1 MQKVALVIPVC
12 NEERNLA
19 PLVQS
24 IGQAMAAVDDL
35 DWSLILVDDGSGDG
49 SWGEIERLA
58 QADGRV
64 RGLSLSRNFGKEMA
78 LTAGV
83 EAAGQADAVIC
94 LDADGEHPPE
104 LIPRFIAEWRR
115 GAEIVV
121 GVRIGAQGFGLLKRL
136 GSWLFNALLTRYSD
150 IPVVA
155 GSTDFRLLDRQVVQ
169 ALKRFPE
176 RGRMFRG
183 LIDWMGFHKVMVEF
197 VSPARGNGRPSYNL
211 SKLFT
216 LALNSF
222 TSFSLLPLHITG
234 GLGLLV
240 VVFSILLLVVM
251 VVTDVLGVLDYQ
263 TRAYFVV
270 LILLLVGVVLSAL
283 GLIALY
289 IGHINTEVMRRP
301 LYIVRRRT
309 DGQEPPPA
317 GGPPPADQ

>member
-1 MQKVALVIPVC
+1 MQKIVLVIPIY
-12 NEERNLA
+12 NEEPNLA
-19 PLVQS
+19 PLTERIRRVMS
-24 IGQAMAAVDDL
+24 TVEGL
-35 DWSLILVDDGSGDG
+35 EWELLLVDDGSHDG
-49 SWGEIERLA
+49 SWQEIARLA
-58 QADGRV
+58 RADGRIS
-64 RGLSLSRNFGKEMA
+64 GLGLSRNFGKEMA

-83 EAAGQADAVIC
+83 EAAGEAEAVIC

-121 GVRIGAQGFGLLKRL
+121 GVRTGAEGFGLLKKL
-136 GSWLFNALLTRYSD
+136 GSWLFNALLARYSD
-150 IPVVA
+150 IKVMA
-155 GSTDFRLLDRQVVQ
+155 GSTDFRLLDCQVVR
-169 ALKRFPE
+169 ALKQFPE
-176 RGRMFRG
+176 RARMFRG
-183 LIDWMGFHKVMVEF
+183 LVDWMGFNKVMVEF
-197 VSPARGNGRPSYNL
+197 VSPARGEGRPSYDL

-251 VVTDVLGVLDYQ
+251 IVTDVLGVMDYQ

-270 LILLLVGVVLSAL
+270 FILLLVGVVLSAL

-301 LYIVRRRT
+301 LYIVRRST
-309 DGQEPPPA
+309 GGQTPPQHSEPPSLR
-317 GGPPPADQ
+317 